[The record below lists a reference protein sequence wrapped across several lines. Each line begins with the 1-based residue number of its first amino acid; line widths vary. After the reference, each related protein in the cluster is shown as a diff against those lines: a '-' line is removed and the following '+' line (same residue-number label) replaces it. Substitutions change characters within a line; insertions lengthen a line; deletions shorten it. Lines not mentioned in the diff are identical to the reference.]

1 MRMNQAKPIRLSL
14 VQACRIIW
22 LAEDLAGD
30 RKLSADE
37 DAILMPL
44 AEQVQLIHAQ
54 IQSELLDRDDRTKP
68 AKSVPIRSQ
77 PVDKS
82 P

>member
-22 LAEDLAGD
+22 LAEDLAGK

-44 AEQVQLIHAQ
+44 AEQVELIHAQ
-54 IQSELLDRDDRTKP
+54 LTADFGRPGR
-68 AKSVPIRSQ
+68 AKSP
-77 PVDKS
+77 
-82 P
+82 